1 MKGPDMAK
9 KEAAKKAV
17 MANSPPPKPGPQ
29 TVQVFVP
36 DSIFNLGPD
45 VQEMIGRVT
54 FQCTGA
60 GGVTLVRVNPN
71 SDYPT

>member
-1 MKGPDMAK
+1 M
-9 KEAAKKAV
+9 V
-17 MANSPPPKPGPQ
+17 NTPPPPPDPH

-36 DSIFNLGPD
+36 DSIYNLGQD
-45 VQEMIGRVT
+45 VQKMIGTVN